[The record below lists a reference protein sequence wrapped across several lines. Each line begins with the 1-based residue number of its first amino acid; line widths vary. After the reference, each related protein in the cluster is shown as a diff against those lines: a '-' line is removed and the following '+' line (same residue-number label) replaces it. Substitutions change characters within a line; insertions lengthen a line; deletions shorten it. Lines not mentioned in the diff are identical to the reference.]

1 MSWYDDVHHN
11 FTIRNDRNEGSGGM
25 TEEIL
30 LAFQQQKTS
39 NYMYDKLQQLFEYF
53 GIGGGNKDKDE
64 KKVGGLLFSEGE

>member
-1 MSWYDDVHHN
+1 
-11 FTIRNDRNEGSGGM
+11 M